1 MIVGGSLWLLF
12 VRLAGAWYVLIGY
25 FLKSASESTLGQMI
39 ADRMLAPLVVSDVM
53 RDLPEPVDTV
63 TSLFAIID
71 DRVMARGERCI
82 LLSRE

>member
-71 DRVMARGERCI
+71 DRVVARGERCI